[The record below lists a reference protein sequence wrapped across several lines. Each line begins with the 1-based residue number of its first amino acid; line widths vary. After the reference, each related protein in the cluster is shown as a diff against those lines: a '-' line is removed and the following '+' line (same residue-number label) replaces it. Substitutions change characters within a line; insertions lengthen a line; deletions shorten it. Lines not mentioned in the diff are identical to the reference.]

1 MPLGKHSR
9 TSQGTFR
16 KERGDSLAKNLRED
30 YPEFSRVHG
39 STRLDTL
46 KTRFDVNSLNAV
58 REKLKE
64 LK

>member
-1 MPLGKHSR
+1 MSLGKHSR

-16 KERGDSLAKNLRED
+16 RERGDSLAKNLREE
-30 YPEFSRVHG
+30 YSEFSRVHG

-46 KTRFDVNSLNAV
+46 KERFNVDSLNGV

>member
-1 MPLGKHSR
+1 MSLGKHSP
-9 TSQGTFR
+9 TNQGTSR
-16 KERGDSLAKNLRED
+16 REREDSLAKNLREE

-39 STRLDTL
+39 SSRLDTL
-46 KTRFDVNSLNAV
+46 KERFDVNSLNGA